1 MALALFRSHAKQL
14 KPVWTLT
21 YLEWTQP
28 SLKTTPKTPSEHDVY
43 FNQQVAAKLVQEIGE
58 QAIWAKIQEICRHLD
73 SKQKEWKNITY
84 KTDCFK
90 YYRASTAPASFEI
103 LNYKIIDFKDKCLNL
118 LQIHKTLRR
127 RTQTSYT
134 C

>member
-1 MALALFRSHAKQL
+1 MALALFRSHAKKL

-43 FNQQVAAKLVQEIGE
+43 FNQQVASQLVQEIGE
-58 QAIWAKIQEICRHLD
+58 HVIWASIQEMAKHLD
-73 SKQKEWKNITY
+73 SKQTEWKRITY

-90 YYRASTAPASFEI
+90 YYSSEKQAVG
-103 LNYKIIDFKDKCLNL
+103 YL
-118 LQIHKTLRR
+118 LTLVKHIVRHKHHLKF
-127 RTQTSYT
+127 
-134 C
+134 

>member
-1 MALALFRSHAKQL
+1 MSLALFLKYAKQL

-43 FNQQVAAKLVQEIGE
+43 FNTDIASKLIQEIGE
-58 QAIWAKIQEICRHLD
+58 QAIWANIQEISRHLD

-90 YYRASTAPASFEI
+90 YYSSEKRAVG
-103 LNYKIIDFKDKCLNL
+103 YL
-118 LQIHKTLRR
+118 LTLVKHIVRH
-127 RTQTSYT
+127 QHHLKF
-134 C
+134 